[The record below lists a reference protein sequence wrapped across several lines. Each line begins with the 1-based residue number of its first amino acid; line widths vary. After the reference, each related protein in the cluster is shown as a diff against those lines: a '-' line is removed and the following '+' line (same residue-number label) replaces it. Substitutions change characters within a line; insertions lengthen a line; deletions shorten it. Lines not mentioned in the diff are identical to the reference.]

1 MDLDDEELKATKE
14 LTGALAAPVSS
25 VSEIDKAMEKVIMEL
40 SNIAGVQN
48 VALIAYVN
56 ANDGDV
62 NKRGFMSK
70 TINLESVATNNL
82 FLLDFMHSL
91 IVSEVTKTSKEAQEN
106 VEKKEEE

>member
-14 LTGALAAPVSS
+14 LTGAAKAPEGSIN
-25 VSEIDKAMEKVIMEL
+25 EIDKAMEKVIMEL
-40 SNIAGVQN
+40 GDTAGVQN

-56 ANDGDV
+56 ANNGDV
-62 NKRGFMSK
+62 NKKGFMSK
-70 TINLESVATNNL
+70 TINLASVATNNL

-91 IVSEVTKTSKEAQEN
+91 IVSEVTKTSKEVQEN